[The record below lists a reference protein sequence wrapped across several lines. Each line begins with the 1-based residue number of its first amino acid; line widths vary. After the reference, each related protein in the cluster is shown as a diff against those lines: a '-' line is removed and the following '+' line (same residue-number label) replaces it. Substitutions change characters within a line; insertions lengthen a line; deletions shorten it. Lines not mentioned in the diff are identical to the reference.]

1 MSKTPQ
7 PPARA
12 ADLAGAQRS
21 IVHEGLTWLDI
32 RDPRP
37 AQVSA
42 LRERFGFHPLHLDDV
57 LSRIQR
63 PKIDDNP
70 EQGYLFLVLHFPVFN
85 KTTRLPVIS
94 EVDIFVGDAYVIT
107 AHDGLLKPLGRL
119 AEEAAGE
126 EQSRVDLMGRG
137 SGYLLYRIIAT
148 LIGACFPMLF
158 RLDEK
163 LDRLD
168 AAIFEDDVLRI
179 VQELSFLRRDII
191 SLRRIV
197 RPNIPVVRSLEVRER
212 PFLHVDEDAYFGDL
226 TDGLN
231 RIWDMLEEQKEI
243 IDGLD
248 ATIGSLNSHRINRE
262 IKIFT
267 VISVIFLPM
276 TLLASVLGMNVPIPF
291 AEEPLSFF
299 GALLIMG
306 ALGGAMLLFFRFR
319 RWI

>member
-1 MSKTPQ
+1 MSNTPQ
-7 PPARA
+7 PPVRA
-12 ADLAGAQRS
+12 ADQAGGQRS
-21 IVHEGLTWLDI
+21 ISHAGLTWIDI
-32 RDPRP
+32 QDPRP
-37 AQVSA
+37 AQINA

-85 KTTRLPVIS
+85 KATRLPVIS

-107 AHDGLLKPLGRL
+107 AHDGLLKPLVRI
-119 AEEAAGE
+119 ADEAASS
-126 EQSRVDLMGRG
+126 EQACTDLMGRG
-137 SGYLLYRIIAT
+137 SGYLLYRLIAT
-148 LIGACFPMLF
+148 LIVACFPMLF

-168 AAIFEDDVLRI
+168 AAIFEEDVLRT

-191 SLRRIV
+191 SLRRII

-226 TDGLN
+226 TDGLS

-248 ATIGSLNSHRINRE
+248 ATISSLNSHRINRE

-276 TLLASVLGMNVPIPF
+276 TLVASILGMNLPIPF
-291 AEEPLSFF
+291 ADEPLAFF
-299 GALLIMG
+299 ASLLIMG
-306 ALGGAMLLFFRFR
+306 ALGGAMLLFFRLR